1 MNAFED
7 CVDVDWSQM
16 RCGREDLN
24 VRIFRD
30 GRRLVSPGTRR
41 TRVKVVPERRC
52 FGKLLTGRCVVVDG
66 TMG

>member
-1 MNAFED
+1 MNAFEE

-30 GRRLVSPGTRR
+30 VRRLVSPGDKDDAGEGCTR
-41 TRVKVVPERRC
+41 EA
-52 FGKLLTGRCVVVDG
+52 LLW
-66 TMG
+66 